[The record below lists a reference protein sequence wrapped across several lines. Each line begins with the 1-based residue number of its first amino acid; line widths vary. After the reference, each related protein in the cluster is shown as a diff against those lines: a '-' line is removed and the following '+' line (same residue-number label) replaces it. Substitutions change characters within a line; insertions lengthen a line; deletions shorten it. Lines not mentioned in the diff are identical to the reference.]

1 MRIAF
6 FIYALTFSSL
16 TTKAQKD
23 GEEISRLLH
32 SANEMSFSSFDQ
44 AIKLTDQAEQL
55 INNKG
60 PNQFAQELIRCYQ
73 IRILACRYFER
84 LSLLRLYATKNEELV
99 ESMRTQLG
107 SSYENAKIDT
117 KISWAQFYYE
127 INDYTKSLTLFSES
141 LAELKR
147 LSQTQQVCE
156 EESLII
162 EYIATIHNA
171 RGEFEA
177 AINQFIA
184 SIPYAQC
191 RAAGRKSDF
200 PVRVSLYRN
209 IGRTYLNKGDLEK
222 AKEYLTKAQR
232 EFLPYLKKNPA
243 AAASTAITLF
253 EAQAFYYKQRHQFDS
268 ALIITEKA
276 MPLVTYSEPF
286 RDRVYHNLGKA
297 YENLNRYPD
306 AEKYYLQELS
316 LLEKKTEQKTLQK
329 TDAYLSLGNVY
340 EKQGKTS
347 QALNYYQRAI
357 VNSIVDF
364 TPMGLE
370 NPPLKNILS
379 KRRLF
384 TALQSKYR
392 AQRKLDVTTAGQ
404 TCELALALLDS
415 TANEYSL
422 DRDKVILQEQSIQAF
437 EDGINMLYDLF
448 HKTQDQKHLDH
459 CFALIERSKGKV
471 LLENLRMVN
480 QFASVDPSLLE
491 NEREIK
497 SELLLV
503 EQSIFKG
510 ELAASPPADLP
521 AMRERYADLKHD
533 YANLIQ
539 NIKHNAPDYY
549 KLRFDHH
556 VVDLQKIKTELLQPE
571 EALIEFFVGDSTL
584 ITIAVTSSKQHITLK
599 KISTEFFE
607 DLHDL
612 RKLLSNPETDL
623 KQLKAKSKEWY
634 TLLLGDVL
642 SKLDDQIRSLI
653 IVPDGALGYIPF
665 EVLIAPDDQ
674 YVIEK
679 YSTRYAQSAT
689 YLNEQEHVQPKRSS

>member
-1 MRIAF
+1 
-6 FIYALTFSSL
+6 
-16 TTKAQKD
+16 
-23 GEEISRLLH
+23 
-32 SANEMSFSSFDQ
+32 
-44 AIKLTDQAEQL
+44 
-55 INNKG
+55 
-60 PNQFAQELIRCYQ
+60 
-73 IRILACRYFER
+73 
-84 LSLLRLYATKNEELV
+84 
-99 ESMRTQLG
+99 
-107 SSYENAKIDT
+107 
-117 KISWAQFYYE
+117 
-127 INDYTKSLTLFSES
+127 
-141 LAELKR
+141 
-147 LSQTQQVCE
+147 
-156 EESLII
+156 
-162 EYIATIHNA
+162 
-171 RGEFEA
+171 
-177 AINQFIA
+177 
-184 SIPYAQC
+184 
-191 RAAGRKSDF
+191 
-200 PVRVSLYRN
+200 
-209 IGRTYLNKGDLEK
+209 
-222 AKEYLTKAQR
+222 
-232 EFLPYLKKNPA
+232 
-243 AAASTAITLF
+243 
-253 EAQAFYYKQRHQFDS
+253 
-268 ALIITEKA
+268 
-276 MPLVTYSEPF
+276 
-286 RDRVYHNLGKA
+286 VYHNLGKA
-297 YENLNRYPD
+297 YENLKRYPD

-329 TDAYLSLGNVY
+329 TDAYLSLGNTY
-340 EKQGKTS
+340 EKQGKIS

-364 TPMGLE
+364 KPAGLE

-384 TALQSKYR
+384 IALQSKYR
-392 AQRKLDVTTAGQ
+392 TQHKINVNTAAQ

-437 EDGINMLYDLF
+437 EDGINMSYDLF
-448 HKTQDQKHLDH
+448 HKTQDQKYFDN

-480 QFASVDPSLLE
+480 QFASVNPSLLE
-491 NEREIK
+491 SEREIK

-584 ITIAVTSSKQHITLK
+584 ITIAVTSSKQHITQK

-653 IVPDGALGYIPF
+653 IVPDVALGYIPF

-689 YLNEQEHVQPKRSS
+689 YLNEQEHVLPRRSSSFFGGFISSEDEGIRNNGTVNTNLVGAKKEIEFVAKMVGSEATIFNQATKQDFLQEASKFNVLHLAMHSMVNEKNPMLSVMAFSGSHDSINSQLTAIEIYNQHLNADLAVLSACNTGFGELHRGEGIMSFARAFSYAGVSSAAISLWEVPDKATSKIMINFYNYLKAGKTKAEALQLAKVEFINSYAAMAHPFYWSGFILSGSNKPLQFPTSSYWYWTAAGVVLLLIFFLMRRRFTTKKA